1 MSIRTTSRTISFSR
15 PFVLTG
21 IADEQPPGSYTVEID
36 EELLSHVSFPAYR
49 RIATL
54 MRLPPRPSS
63 TERARVVHLDPLEL
77 AALLVA
83 DARAEDKTAATA
95 SDAATEPQATMVHA
109 AEPFTPRGWK
119 SRWHSWLV
127 VWERI
132 QKMSIS
138 YFRHRAAQSYR
149 DARSSVAPHLDYE
162 SLMRLG
168 RKFKARATTARAR
181 LARLR
186 HAALQQEEAERR
198 DLYSDSRE

>member
-1 MSIRTTSRTISFSR
+1 MSIRTTSRTIRFSR

-21 IADEQPPGSYTVEID
+21 IADEQPPGSYTVETD

-49 RIATL
+49 RTATL
-54 MRLPPRPSS
+54 MRLPPRPGS
-63 TERARVVHLDPLEL
+63 TESARAVDLDPLEL
-77 AALLVA
+77 AALLAA
-83 DARAEDKTAATA
+83 DARAEDKTAAFT
-95 SDAATEPQATMVHA
+95 SGAATEPQPAMIRA
-109 AEPFTPRGWK
+109 AERSTPSGWE

-132 QKMSIS
+132 QKMSTS
-138 YFRHRAAQSYR
+138 YFRRRPAQSYR

-168 RKFKARATTARAR
+168 RKFKALATAARAR

-186 HAALQQEEAERR
+186 RAVLQREEAERR
-198 DLYSDSRE
+198 DLYRDSRE